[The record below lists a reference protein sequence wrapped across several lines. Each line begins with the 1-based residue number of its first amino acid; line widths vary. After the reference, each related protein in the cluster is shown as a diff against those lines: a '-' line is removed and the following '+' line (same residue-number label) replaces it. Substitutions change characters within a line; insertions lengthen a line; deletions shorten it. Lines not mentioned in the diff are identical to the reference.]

1 MKQYIYGKN
10 TILEALR
17 GEKSV
22 YTVYIQNNLK
32 DNKIIE
38 LCKRKKVRFELV
50 DKSEFIKKLGNV
62 KHQGVM
68 AEVKEYRYYSIDEI
82 LNSIPEG
89 MPNGSETEGMT

>member
-17 GEKSV
+17 GEKNV

-38 LCKRKKVRFELV
+38 LCKRKKVHFELV

-68 AEVKEYRYYSIDEI
+68 QR
-82 LNSIPEG
+82 
-89 MPNGSETEGMT
+89 

>member
-50 DKSEFIKKLGNV
+50 DKSAQL
-62 KHQGVM
+62 
-68 AEVKEYRYYSIDEI
+68 
-82 LNSIPEG
+82 
-89 MPNGSETEGMT
+89 